1 MTDERYLLARKEEA
15 LKISDK
21 LGLELEVIDGYT
33 GKFANIGNGLVRLV
47 SGDQMPFVGS
57 DTTATTLELNSQ
69 ESVEIVC
76 YNSGKNKQL
85 LVIGKALPA
94 PTE

>member
-1 MTDERYLLARKEEA
+1 
-15 LKISDK
+15 
-21 LGLELEVIDGYT
+21 
-33 GKFANIGNGLVRLV
+33 
-47 SGDQMPFVGS
+47 MPFVGS
-57 DTTATTLELNSQ
+57 DTTATTLELYSQ

-76 YNSGKNKQL
+76 YNNGKNKQL